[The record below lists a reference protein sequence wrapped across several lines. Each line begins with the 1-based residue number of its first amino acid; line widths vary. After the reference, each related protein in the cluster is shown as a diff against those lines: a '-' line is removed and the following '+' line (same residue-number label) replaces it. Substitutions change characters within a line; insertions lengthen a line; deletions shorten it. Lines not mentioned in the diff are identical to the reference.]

1 MQIQILQSQLN
12 KSITVTSHH
21 STKLQIGLINTVPM
35 EFINLL
41 FVQYL
46 DNSI

>member
-21 STKLQIGLINTVPM
+21 STKLQIGLITTVYTYGIYKLIVCTV
-35 EFINLL
+35 FR
-41 FVQYL
+41 
-46 DNSI
+46 